1 MKNKVLCE
9 PAAREFSPTGMTEDF
24 RWKRDLWQAL
34 EESRI

>member
-24 RWKRDLWQAL
+24 RWKRFMAGLGG
-34 EESRI
+34 E